1 MPGRNVKTASFGTSL
16 QNNTEVNKDVEDQVE
31 FTIAS
36 NE

>member
-1 MPGRNVKTASFGTSL
+1 MPGRNVKTASFSTSL
-16 QNNTEVNKDVEDQVE
+16 QNNTEVDKDQVE